1 MALLTYGT
9 IDISIAIQ
17 RLACRSMPSPM
28 IPMRLWTLMVM
39 ATVIM
44 RRSVKVPKYRKYK
57 APVERTPS
65 LILLTGVAD
74 LEKFALID
82 PKTLF
87 AVFGM
92 PFISAHS

>member
-1 MALLTYGT
+1 MAGY
-9 IDISIAIQ
+9 
-17 RLACRSMPSPM
+17 RLVVV
-28 IPMRLWTLMVM
+28 TLGY
-39 ATVIM
+39 
-44 RRSVKVPKYRKYK
+44 KYRKYK

-65 LILLTGVAD
+65 LILLAGVAD
-74 LEKFALID
+74 LEKFALTD